1 VFSLS
6 DAETCNAIKKN
17 GEVFKEKKRQ
27 NLALLDKMPQLNRFF

>member
-17 GEVFKEKKRQ
+17 GKVSKEKKPK
-27 NLALLDKMPQLNRFF
+27 NLALLDKMPPLNRFF